1 MASEQIFAWS
11 FNDFGSTFL
20 RLEEVISMQVTM
32 NREIAALKEI
42 IFQTLLDTIPF
53 LRNTGD
59 PVNEAILRIYE
70 RSAAFFQDMDEEIL
84 IEHPEVNNFE
94 E

>member
-1 MASEQIFAWS
+1 MAGRSGF
-11 FNDFGSTFL
+11 FNA
-20 RLEEVISMQVTM
+20 RM
-32 NREIAALKEI
+32 NREIAALTEI
-42 IFQTLLDTIPF
+42 IFQTLLDTIPC

-59 PVNEAILRIYE
+59 PVDEEILRIYE
-70 RSAAFFQDMDEEIL
+70 RSADFFQEMDEEIL

>member
-1 MASEQIFAWS
+1 MTKSEEQWEQW
-11 FNDFGSTFL
+11 DFPPGEE
-20 RLEEVISMQVTM
+20 RLEEVTSMQVTM
-32 NREIAALKEI
+32 NREIAALTDI
-42 IFQTLLDTIPF
+42 IFQTLLDTIPC

-84 IEHPEVNNFE
+84 IEHPEVNNVE
-94 E
+94 G